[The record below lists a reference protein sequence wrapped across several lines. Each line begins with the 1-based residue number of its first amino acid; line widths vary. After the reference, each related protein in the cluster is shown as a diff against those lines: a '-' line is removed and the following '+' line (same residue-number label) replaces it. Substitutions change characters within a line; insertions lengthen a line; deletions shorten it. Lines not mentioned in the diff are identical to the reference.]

1 MRRGDVASGSML
13 IAAILAVM
21 LGGCAL
27 TASGN
32 AVLGPNPGGGFY
44 CPHNIY
50 EGCAYP

>member
-1 MRRGDVASGSML
+1 MRRARFLS
-13 IAAILAVM
+13 LAVI
-21 LGGCAL
+21 AVL
-27 TASGN
+27 TAALLAGCGGWGAGN